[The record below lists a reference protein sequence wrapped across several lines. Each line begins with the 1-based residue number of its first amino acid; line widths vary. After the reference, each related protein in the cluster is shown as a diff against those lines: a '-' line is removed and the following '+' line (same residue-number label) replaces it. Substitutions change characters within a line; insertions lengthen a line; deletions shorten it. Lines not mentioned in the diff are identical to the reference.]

1 VKCLPE
7 DKIQWHPVFATAF
20 KLELQDYYP
29 QVLDIQEEYQL
40 TSKPL
45 EVDILVIKKLKD
57 VSILKNIAKIFRGH
71 NIVEYKSPDDY
82 LSIDDYYKVKAYTY
96 LYKTLGEHVDEIKVD
111 NLTVTMVSSG
121 FPDKM
126 VAHICSAQKVE
137 VKKQEDGIYSIE
149 GEDIQSQII
158 VVDELP
164 KRENRYI
171 RLLTKRL
178 NIRDEISLFLK
189 EYARNP
195 KDSRYELLMNAVSES
210 NIIQVMEVY
219 RMARVLTLEEEKA
232 IEEVIQKFNF
242 NKKWHDEGKIEGE
255 ITLLIRLLNKRFGM
269 LPDALYQEIVTIQD
283 PGLIEAI
290 IDNIFEIDSMNE
302 LEEYIK
308 SYN

>member
-1 VKCLPE
+1 MKCLPE

-20 KLELQDYYP
+20 KLELQEYYP

-57 VSILKNIAKIFRGH
+57 VNILKNIAKIFRGH

-82 LSIDDYYKVKAYTY
+82 LSIDDYYKVKAYAY

-111 NLTVTMVSSG
+111 NLTITMVSSS

-126 VAHICSAQKVE
+126 VEHICSVQKVN
-137 VKKQEDGIYSIE
+137 VKKHDDGIYYMK

-195 KDSRYELLMNAVSES
+195 KDSRYELLMDAVAAS
-210 NIIQVMEVY
+210 NIIQFMEVY
-219 RMARVLTLEEEKA
+219 EMARVLTLEEEKA
-232 IEEVIQKFNF
+232 IEKVVQKFSL
-242 NKKWHDEGKIEGE
+242 NKKWQREAEIALLVRILRKKFGTLPDDILQKIES
-255 ITLLIRLLNKRFGM
+255 IR
-269 LPDALYQEIVTIQD
+269 DA
-283 PGLIEAI
+283 GLIEAI
-290 IDNIFEIDSMNE
+290 IDNIFEIDSVDK
-302 LEEYIK
+302 LDEYIK
-308 SYN
+308 THH